1 MMYPHTSVDE
11 SKSRFSLVDRYKELS
26 GSNAHRGERL
36 LSEENPYWESDIQL
50 NMSTNLLDRILNE
63 APANKRY
70 ALIPWKIID
79 NMDHKAYSTKAM
91 IALHRENGYR
101 IVPAARHRKTNLVSD
116 SVYNQL
122 DNHAGLTKKEQSDEV
137 LHDQAIIIG
146 ENIIMERDREDHERY
161 NEMLAAENRE
171 QYEEIGPNGRKN
183 QDKYNKRILGMKYL
197 KEDGV
202 NDGSD
207 PSIYL
212 NNQINQLG
220 Y

>member
-11 SKSRFSLVDRYKELS
+11 SKTRFSLVDRYKELS

-50 NMSTNLLDRILNE
+50 NNSTNLLDRILNE

-79 NMDHKAYSTKAM
+79 NMDKKAYCTKAM

-101 IVPAARHRKTNLVSD
+101 IVSASRHRKTNLVSD

-122 DNHAGLTKKEQSDEV
+122 DSHAGLTKREQSDEV

-146 ENIIMERDREDHERY
+146 ENVIMERDREDHERY
-161 NEMLAAENRE
+161 NEMLANENRE
-171 QYEEIGPNGRKN
+171 QYAEIGPNGRKN
-183 QDKYNKRILGMKYL
+183 NDKNNRRLLGMKYL
-197 KEDGV
+197 KDEDVEDGV
-202 NDGSD
+202 D
-207 PSIYL
+207 PAVFI
-212 NNQINQLG
+212 NARVNQLG